1 LRQGLPPLVA
11 ILDLSEVPYMDS
23 AGMGAVINYFV
34 HCEKNG
40 ITMIVAGVSSRVME
54 LFRLTKV
61 DTVISL
67 AGSVEEAESRL

>member
-1 LRQGLPPLVA
+1 
-11 ILDLSEVPYMDS
+11 
-23 AGMGAVINYFV
+23 MGSLINYYV